1 MTFNHPSPL
10 NNRAFQEYREPIP
23 EPIEL
28 SDDESQVTNRQP
40 FIMEGI
46 EQEQR
51 QGQGQG
57 QGQDMNTAILT
68 ALTQLLKNQE
78 NQRGPMFRPKLR
90 EPDTYHGTRTPHA
103 AESWLRS
110 VQRYAD
116 VTGMDEVDRVQYAI
130 NLFRGDADTWWRT
143 REIVGH
149 DASTWIDFC
158 KLVLDEFR
166 PRNAKQTARDRLAAL
181 TQTGTVEEYV
191 NDFRNLWL
199 EIPTMTDDEALDRF
213 VRGLAE
219 NVQVY
224 VRTQF
229 PTTTAQAERIAFAYE
244 GAMSLHQNAADKMT
258 RLEPPRQPSRDVEY
272 MDLDAVQTRYRRNDW
287 RTPRT
292 FSRRDNRMNQE
303 PPRCYNCGG
312 LGHLQRSCPSNLP
325 GEWRYRPASQRPGN
339 KHLKDEARRM

>member
-46 EQEQR
+46 EQEQESTR
-51 QGQGQG
+51 
-57 QGQDMNTAILT
+57 I
-68 ALTQLLKNQE
+68 KS
-78 NQRGPMFRPKLR
+78 KLR

-103 AESWLRS
+103 AESLLRS

-116 VTGMDEVDRVQYAI
+116 VTGMMKLTESNMPSIFFEEMLTHGGVQEKLLDMMQGTGLI
-130 NLFRGDADTWWRT
+130 
-143 REIVGH
+143 
-149 DASTWIDFC
+149 SC

-166 PRNAKQTARDRLAAL
+166 LAMPNRLHVIDWLYL

-191 NDFRNLWL
+191 NDFRNLCL
-199 EIPTMTDDEALDRF
+199 KFQQLIDDEADRF

-244 GAMSLHQNAADKMT
+244 GAMSLHQNARQDDKT
-258 RLEPPRQPSRDVEY
+258 
-272 MDLDAVQTRYRRNDW
+272 
-287 RTPRT
+287 
-292 FSRRDNRMNQE
+292 
-303 PPRCYNCGG
+303 
-312 LGHLQRSCPSNLP
+312 
-325 GEWRYRPASQRPGN
+325 
-339 KHLKDEARRM
+339 